1 MNVKYSDDP
10 KAWRKSTLLSV
21 LALLVVN
28 ALLWWR
34 HVLSPTTARGALLAL
49 IAVGIVSWIRPQLFH
64 GYYRF
69 STWAGYWS
77 SQWVAR
83 VILTIIF
90 ALLIVPL
97 AIIRR
102 AMGKDSLQLKRSPD
116 AKSYWRPVRSG
127 GTLDRQF

>member
-21 LALLVVN
+21 LALLILD
-28 ALLWWR
+28 ALSWWR
-34 HVLSPTTARGALLAL
+34 HVLSPVTARGLLVVLFAFGL
-49 IAVGIVSWIRPQLFH
+49 ASWIRPRIFH

-83 VILTIIF
+83 VVLTLIF

-97 AIIRR
+97 AIVQR
-102 AMGKDSLQLKRSPD
+102 ALGKDSLQLKRSSD
-116 AKSYWRPVRSG
+116 VKSYWKPVRSG

>member
-1 MNVKYSDDP
+1 MNIKYSDDS
-10 KAWRKSTLLSV
+10 KAWRKSTLLT
-21 LALLVVN
+21 LLPLLVLD

-34 HVLSPTTARGALLAL
+34 HLLSPAICGSALVLL
-49 IAVGIVSWIRPQLFH
+49 IAIGVASWIRPQLFH

-83 VILTIIF
+83 VVLALIF

-97 AIIRR
+97 AIARR
-102 AMGKDSLQLKRSPD
+102 ALGKDSLQLKRSPD
-116 AKSYWRPVRSG
+116 AKSYWKPVRSG

>member
-1 MNVKYSDDP
+1 MSIKYSDDP

-21 LALLVVN
+21 LPLLVLD

-34 HVLSPTTARGALLAL
+34 HVLSPAICGSALLLL
-49 IAVGIVSWIRPQLFH
+49 IAIGITSWIWPPPFQ

-83 VILTIIF
+83 VILALIF

-97 AIIRR
+97 GIVRR
-102 AMGKDSLQLKRSPD
+102 VLGKDSLQLRRSPD
-116 AKSYWRPVRSG
+116 AKSYWKPARPG
-127 GTLDRQF
+127 GALDRQF